1 MCQGGWSGGG
11 GYMQKLAE
19 VEKQRKKATRSSVN
33 IVHGGKCEKS
43 ECKQFS
49 TQHRQR
55 KRERQTD
62 NDRDRERGGN
72 SDVGELGVWSV
83 GVSAGSTK
91 NGS

>member
-1 MCQGGWSGGG
+1 M
-11 GYMQKLAE
+11 AE

-33 IVHGGKCEKS
+33 IVHGGKCEKT

-49 TQHRQR
+49 RD
-55 KRERQTD
+55 RERESKRQTMSE
-62 NDRDRERGGN
+62 RERERGGN
-72 SDVGELGVWSV
+72 SAVGELGVCSV

>member
-1 MCQGGWSGGG
+1 M
-11 GYMQKLAE
+11 AE

-49 TQHRQR
+49 KQQKER
-55 KRERQTD
+55 KREIESERQTI
-62 NDRDRERGGN
+62 RKGEIEG
-72 SDVGELGVWSV
+72 SSAVGVLGVCCV